1 MIRKM
6 IMLCSLLLM
15 LSGQAFANQED
26 ASNIN
31 KTRDECYKANWETY
45 SDLRDLGKED
55 QVRKRMAGTSEKIKN
70 QDDAKQAASLISNW
84 WEANKDNPDL
94 KIHWNRAF
102 VNIR

>member
-31 KTRDECYKANWETY
+31 
-45 SDLRDLGKED
+45 KED